1 MGTSSGVGSSLS
13 SSRQASGPDLI
24 GDLLGSD
31 SSGTSEFPS
40 AANNNPPPAS
50 NASLFELSK
59 RNSSSSQRVVTL
71 LPKIIDRRKTE
82 GLNTRVSQQIKSR
95 RTHPR

>member
-31 SSGTSEFPS
+31 SSGTGEFPS
-40 AANNNPPPAS
+40 ATHSNPPPAS

-59 RNSSSSQRVVTL
+59 HSSSQGVITAAL
-71 LPKIIDRRKTE
+71 KIVDLHQAEELKT
-82 GLNTRVSQQIKSR
+82 GASQQIK
-95 RTHPR
+95 

>member
-1 MGTSSGVGSSLS
+1 MGTSSGVGSSVS

-40 AANNNPPPAS
+40 NNPPPAS

-59 RNSSSSQRVVTL
+59 HSSSQGIVTAPL
-71 LPKIIDRRKTE
+71 KIIDLHQAEELKT
-82 GLNTRVSQQIKSR
+82 GASQQIK
-95 RTHPR
+95 